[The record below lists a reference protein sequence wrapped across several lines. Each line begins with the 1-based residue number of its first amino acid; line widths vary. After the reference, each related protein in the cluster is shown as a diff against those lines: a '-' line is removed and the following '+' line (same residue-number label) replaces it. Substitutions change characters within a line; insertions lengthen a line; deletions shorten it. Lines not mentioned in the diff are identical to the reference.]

1 MKTVTIKANGQ
12 TLSMSSDDAFAL
24 EAALIKARQ
33 SPNEEVCQ
41 MTITGGIRVM
51 FSGLG
56 GGSFSQSLTPM
67 DGILAPVPKPRFSA
81 NEMVATDC

>member
-12 TLSMSSDDAFAL
+12 TLSMSSDDALAL
-24 EAALIKARQ
+24 EAALIQARR

-41 MTITGGIRVM
+41 MTLSGGVRVM

-67 DGILAPVPKPRFSA
+67 DGILAPVPKPMYSA
-81 NEMVATDC
+81 NDMTLTDS

>member
-12 TLSMSSDDAFAL
+12 TLSMSNDDALAL
-24 EAALIKARQ
+24 EAALIQARR
-33 SPNEEVCQ
+33 SPNEEVGQ
-41 MTITGGIRVM
+41 MTLSGGFRVM
-51 FSGLG
+51 FSGLSG
-56 GGSFSQSLTPM
+56 GNFSQSLTPM

>member
-12 TLSMSSDDAFAL
+12 TLSMSSDDAYVL
-24 EAALIKARQ
+24 EAALIQARQ
-33 SPNEEVCQ
+33 TPNQEVCE
-41 MTITGGIRVM
+41 MTLSGGVRVM

-67 DGILAPVPKPRFSA
+67 DGNLKPTPKPQFSA
-81 NEMVATDC
+81 NEMTLTDC